1 MASQA
6 EVSKVKQELKQTENL
21 VHDLED
27 ELEMKDSLIVK
38 ELDIEKAAENSES
51 ISNIE
56 AELEAELERLEINMN
71 SSNIEIRLSDMIEVR
86 VYTFK
91 YALFFALPELP
102 KLVKDVQSSTLI
114 FFCRW
119 SRISR

>member
-1 MASQA
+1 MLLQIGISIGIMSSFMASQA

-38 ELDIEKAAENSES
+38 EIDIEKAADNSES

-71 SSNIEIRLSDMIEVR
+71 SSNIETRLSDMIEVCCLH
-86 VYTFK
+86 F
-91 YALFFALPELP
+91 
-102 KLVKDVQSSTLI
+102 
-114 FFCRW
+114 
-119 SRISR
+119 

>member
-6 EVSKVKQELKQTENL
+6 KQELKQTENV

-38 ELDIEKAAENSES
+38 EVDTEKAAENSES

-71 SSNIEIRLSDMIEVR
+71 TSNIE
-86 VYTFK
+86 VY
-91 YALFFALPELP
+91 
-102 KLVKDVQSSTLI
+102 
-114 FFCRW
+114 
-119 SRISR
+119 